1 MSVEQFN
8 QFPNLLSPFKIGN
21 VTMKNRMIVS
31 PMGSGGTLETTGY
44 RGEYSDRGIEYIVER
59 ARGGFGMIY
68 MGGDFMPD
76 YIVDPHDPIDA
87 TLKAPQYFR
96 KQGLKLMERL
106 SFYDAKL
113 IQQLCVGMGR
123 DDGGPGASETPL
135 WADPN
140 TLNKALT
147 VDEIHKKT
155 DIIVEAAKLC
165 KDSGFTGVEIHA
177 LHWGYLLDEFATPF
191 FNRRTD
197 EYGGCLENRLRFFRE
212 ILQGIKQECGKDF
225 IVTTRLGL
233 QSFMKGFNQ
242 STLTGEGEVGRTL
255 EDSIEIAIELE
266 KYGVDALSVDVGTYE
281 SFYYCCPPQYM
292 PLGHVIPYAEQ
303 VKKHVNIPILCGS
316 RMNDPYKSE
325 QALAEGKIDAVV
337 MGRATLADPHY
348 AKKIEMGTPEKIR
361 PCIGCIVGC
370 MGKVMNGEAITC
382 AVNPAARDELNYGV
396 QKTLN
401 PKKVAVI
408 GGGVAGMEAAR
419 TAKLRG
425 FDVTLYERS
434 GELGG
439 NLIPAG
445 AHSFK
450 IELHQLVEWYKRE
463 IQDLGI
469 PVVYHANMT
478 PEKLKALNPD
488 IALISTGSDPVMPA
502 SIPGIDHVKC
512 ISGVEALR
520 GHRDLGKKLV
530 VVGGGLVGCE
540 FAIDKAMEGYDVT
553 IVEAADKVLAASEQI
568 AIMVE
573 LMIPDLIEHHGVKTM
588 CSHKIVEINDEGAVV
603 EPTEGGERIT
613 LPADQVIMCIGMK
626 PRKNDFVE
634 EMKGSGIE
642 VFTIG
647 DAKKP
652 GMVYS
657 SVHSAYEVVR
667 KL

>member
-1 MSVEQFN
+1 MSDSKIL
-8 QFPNLLSPFKIGN
+8 FPNMLTPFKIGKE
-21 VTMKNRMIVS
+21 TFKNRMCMS

-44 RGEYSDRGIEYIVER
+44 RGEYSDKGIEYIVER
-59 ARGGFGMIY
+59 ARGGFGLIY

-76 YIVDPHDPIDA
+76 YIIDPHDQIDA

-96 KQGLKLMERL
+96 KQGLTLNERL
-106 SFYDAKL
+106 SYYGAKC

-135 WADPN
+135 WGDPSTIN
-140 TLNKALT
+140 RALT

-155 DIIVEAAKLC
+155 EITVEAAKLC
-165 KDSGFTGVEIHA
+165 KDSGFAGVEVHA

-197 EYGGCLENRLRFFRE
+197 EYGGSLENRLRFARE
-212 ILQGIKQECGKDF
+212 ILDGIKQVCGSDF
-225 IVTTRLGL
+225 VVTTRLGL

-242 STLTGEGEVGRTL
+242 ASLTGEGEVGRTL

-266 KYGVDALSVDVGTYE
+266 KYGFDALSVDVGTYE

-292 PLGHVIPYAEQ
+292 PFGHVIPFAAE

-316 RMNDPYKSE
+316 RMNNPYKSE
-325 QALAEGKIDAVV
+325 RALAEGLIDAVV
-337 MGRATLADPHY
+337 IGRAALADPQY

-370 MGKVMNGEAITC
+370 MGKVMNGEAFSC
-382 AVNPAARDELNYGV
+382 AVNPAARNELNYGIE
-396 QKTLN
+396 KTLN
-401 PKKVAVI
+401 PRKVAVI
-408 GGGVAGMEAAR
+408 GGGVSGLEAAR

-434 GELGG
+434 GKLGG

-463 IQDLGI
+463 IQELNI
-469 PVVYHANMT
+469 PVEYYSNMT
-478 PEKLKALNPD
+478 PETLKALRPD
-488 IALISTGSDPVMPA
+488 VVLISVGSDPIMPP
-502 SIPGIDHVKC
+502 IPGIDHIKS
-512 ISGVEALR
+512 ISGVKALEGNIDI
-520 GHRDLGKKLV
+520 GHKLV

-540 FAIDKAMEGYDVT
+540 FAIDKAMEGHDVT
-553 IVEAADKVLAASEQI
+553 LVEAGERVLGASDQI
-568 AIMVE
+568 PIMVD
-573 LMIPDLIEHHGVKTM
+573 LMIPDLIEHHGVKVLCNT
-588 CSHKIVEINDEGAVV
+588 KITAINDNGAVV
-603 EPTEGGERIT
+603 CPTAGGAEFEVE
-613 LPADQVIMCIGMK
+613 ADQVVMAIGM
-626 PRKNDFVE
+626 RSRNTFAE
-634 EMKGSGIE
+634 ELQSSGIE

-647 DAKKP
+647 DCNKP

-657 SVHSAYEVVR
+657 SVHSAYEIVR
-667 KL
+667 ML

>member
-1 MSVEQFN
+1 MMN
-8 QFPNLLSPFKIGN
+8 DNKILFPNMLSPFKIGK
-21 VTMKNRMIVS
+21 TTFKNRMCVS
-31 PMGSGGTLETTGY
+31 PMGSGGTLETVGY
-44 RGEYSDRGIEYIVER
+44 RGEYSDKGIEYIVER
-59 ARGGFGMIY
+59 ARGGFGLIY

-96 KQGLKLMERL
+96 KQGLKLNERL
-106 SFYDAKL
+106 DFYGSKC

-135 WADPN
+135 WADPSTKN
-140 TLNKALT
+140 RALT

-155 DIIVEAAKLC
+155 DIIIEAAKLC
-165 KDSGFTGVEIHA
+165 KDSGFAGVEVHA

-191 FNRRTD
+191 FNHRTD
-197 EYGGCLENRLRFFRE
+197 EYGGCLENRLRFARE
-212 ILQGIKQECGKDF
+212 ILDGIKAECGSDF

-255 EDSIEIAIELE
+255 EDSIEIAVELE
-266 KYGVDALSVDVGTYE
+266 KYGFDALSVDVGTYE

-292 PLGHVIPYAEQ
+292 PLGHVIPFAAE
-303 VKKHVNIPILCGS
+303 VKKHVDIPILCGS

-325 QALAEGKIDAVV
+325 QAIAEGKIDAVV
-337 MGRATLADPHY
+337 LGRASLADPHY
-348 AKKIEMGTPEKIR
+348 AKKIEMGAPEKIR

-382 AVNPAARDELNYGV
+382 AVNPAARNELNYGI
-396 QKTLN
+396 QKTLE

-408 GGGVAGMEAAR
+408 GGGVSGMEAAR

-425 FDVTLYERS
+425 FDVTIYERS

-439 NLIPAG
+439 NLLPAG

-450 IELHQLVEWYKRE
+450 KELHQLVEWYKRE
-463 IQDLGI
+463 INEMNI
-469 PVVYHANMT
+469 PVVYHSSMDA
-478 PEKLKALNPD
+478 ESIKALRPD
-488 IALISTGSDPVMPA
+488 VALVSTGSDPIMPP
-502 SIPGIDHVKC
+502 IPGIDHIKC
-512 ISGVEALR
+512 LSGVEALK
-520 GHRDLGKKLV
+520 GHRDLGKTLV

-553 IVEAADKVLAASEQI
+553 IVEAADDVLANSSQI

-573 LMIPDLIEHHGVKTM
+573 LMVHDLIEHHGVKKM
-588 CSHKIVEINDEGAVV
+588 CGHKIVEINDDGAVI
-603 EPTEGGERIT
+603 EPVAGGEKIT
-613 LPADQVIMCIGMK
+613 LPADQVVMCIGMR
-626 PRKNDFVE
+626 PRKNE
-634 EMKGSGIE
+634 LAEQLRGTGIE
-642 VFTIG
+642 VFTLG
-647 DAKKP
+647 DAVKP

>member
-1 MSVEQFN
+1 MSDN
-8 QFPNLLSPFKIGN
+8 ILFPHLNSPFKIGN
-21 VTMKNRMIVS
+21 TTFKNRMIVS

-44 RGEYSDRGIEYIVER
+44 RGEYSDKGIEYIVER
-59 ARGGFGMIY
+59 ARGGFGLIY

-96 KQGLKLMERL
+96 KQALKLNERL
-106 SFYDAKL
+106 SFYDAKC

-135 WADPN
+135 WADPSTNN
-140 TLNKALT
+140 TALT
-147 VDEIHKKT
+147 VDQIHKKT

-165 KDSGFTGVEIHA
+165 KDSGFAGVEVHA

-197 EYGGCLENRLRFFRE
+197 EYGGCLENRLRFARE
-212 ILQGIKQECGKDF
+212 ILDGIKQECGSDF

-242 STLTGEGEVGRTL
+242 ATLTGEGEVGRTL

-266 KYGVDALSVDVGTYE
+266 KYGFDALSVDVGTYE

-292 PLGHVIPYAEQ
+292 PFGHVIPFAAE

-316 RMNDPYKSE
+316 RMSNPYKSE

-337 MGRATLADPHY
+337 LGRATLADPQY

-396 QKTLN
+396 KKTLT

-408 GGGVAGMEAAR
+408 GGGVAGLEAAR

-425 FDVTLYERS
+425 FDVTIYERT
-434 GELGG
+434 GTLGG

-463 IQDLGI
+463 IAELKI
-469 PVVYHANMT
+469 PVEYYSDMT
-478 PEKLKALNPD
+478 AERIKAIRPD
-488 IALISTGSDPVMPA
+488 VAIISTGSVPVMPA
-502 SIPGIDHVKC
+502 SIPGIDKKNC
-512 ISGVEALR
+512 ISGIEALR
-520 GHRDLGKKLV
+520 GNRDLGKNLV

-540 FAIDKAMEGYDVT
+540 FAIDKAKEGHNVT
-553 IVEAADKVLAASEQI
+553 IVEAAPKVLAASEQI

-588 CSHKIVEINDEGAVV
+588 CSHKIVEITDEGAVI

-626 PRKNDFVE
+626 PRKNDLAE
-634 EMKGSGIE
+634 QLKGSGIE
-642 VFTIG
+642 VFTVG
-647 DAKKP
+647 DASKP

-667 KL
+667 ML